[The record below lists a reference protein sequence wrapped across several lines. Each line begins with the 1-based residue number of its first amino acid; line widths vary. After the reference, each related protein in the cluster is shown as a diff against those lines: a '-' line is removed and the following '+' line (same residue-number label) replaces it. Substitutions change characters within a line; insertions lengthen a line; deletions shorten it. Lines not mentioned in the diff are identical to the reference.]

1 MTNREHNHRE
11 HDIHDVHH
19 GGMAELYEHRATPL
33 TRLYISIAITVIGMA
48 IEVVGGLLSGSIALL
63 SDAGHMFTHIFALG
77 ISAFAVTI
85 SRQGPCHHRTFGLL
99 RAEVL
104 AAYTNAIM
112 LFGVIGYIIYEAIIR
127 ILNPVEIHTAEM
139 LWVASVGLVV
149 NILSIALLS
158 GHKDSIT
165 IRSAV
170 AHMLADTLSSV
181 AIVIGAVIIARTSWT
196 WLDPLMSVGIAL
208 VILRWAWLL
217 FKDSS
222 RILMEVAPE
231 GVTTNSV
238 EEFIK
243 SEFPDV
249 LGVDRMR
256 IWSITEGVSSFTA
269 RAHVSG
275 ELSSPEFN
283 AQLQLLETRLREQFG
298 FTETTLELTI
308 IEQTGCSTENLSSA
322 HNS

>member
-1 MTNREHNHRE
+1 MTNRDHNYRDHHS
-11 HDIHDVHH
+11 HDAQH
-19 GGMAELYEHRATPL
+19 GGMSELYEHRATPL

-48 IEVVGGLLSGSIALL
+48 IEVIGGVLSGSIALL

-77 ISAFAVTI
+77 ISAFAVKI
-85 SRQGPCHHRTFGLL
+85 SQQGPCHHRTFGLL

-127 ILNPVEIHTAEM
+127 ILNPVEIHTSEM
-139 LWVASVGLVV
+139 LWVAAIGLVV

-158 GHKDSIT
+158 GHKDSIS

-217 FKDSS
+217 FRDTS
-222 RILMEVAPE
+222 RILMEMAPE
-231 GVTTNSV
+231 GVNTDAIKQFVSEEFSDSV
-238 EEFIK
+238 ELE
-243 SEFPDV
+243 
-249 LGVDRMR
+249 RMR
-256 IWSITEGVSSFTA
+256 TWSITEGVSSFTA
-269 RAHVSG
+269 VVRVSDETNPADKRALIEQLGARLRAH
-275 ELSSPEFN
+275 FH
-283 AQLQLLETRLREQFG
+283 
-298 FTETTLELTI
+298 FTETTLEL
-308 IEQTGCSTENLSSA
+308 QGRSDN
-322 HNS
+322 